1 MAGVPIGLRAL
12 VVEDDPHISQLLREI
27 LTMQGYDVTEV
38 ADGAEAVPAV
48 RELRPDVVMLD
59 LGLPN
64 VDGLV
69 VLDRIKGDHEIAHTP
84 VVVVTAWWTPELEAR
99 ARFIGASA
107 VLGKPFDISR
117 IGTVVAAARAGEP
130 ARIVNH

>member
-1 MAGVPIGLRAL
+1 MAGVPDQPTAL

-27 LTMQGYDVTEV
+27 LSMHGYDVTAVE
-38 ADGAEAVPAV
+38 DGALAIPAV
-48 RELRPDVVMLD
+48 RELMPDVVLLD

-64 VDGLV
+64 VDGIV
-69 VLDRIKGDHEIAHTP
+69 VLDRIKGDHELAHTP

-99 ARFIGASA
+99 AKFIGASA

-117 IGTVVAAARAGEP
+117 IGVVVAAARAG
-130 ARIVNH
+130 ARVQITNH